1 MCLGGH
7 CQFAAWNSV
16 ICPFMNNCRGCLV
29 RCSVWFMLNSNLHSM
44 GAYSEILAPILAQF
58 KESFIHLHICLTTY
72 PIPPFP
78 ITIIPIS
85 IISSLITTYPILPF
99 LYTLYIYPFIP
110 PLDHYIPPYKY
121 PSPHHIPHTP
131 NSLHLYTCTHLL
143 SIVIPHTP
151 FP

>member
-44 GAYSEILAPILAQF
+44 GAYSENLAPILAQC
-58 KESFIHLHICLTTY
+58 FIHLRICLTTY

-110 PLDHYIPPYKY
+110 PLDHYIPL
-121 PSPHHIPHTP
+121 
-131 NSLHLYTCTHLL
+131 SLHLINTPLLTTYPIPLIPYTCILVPTY
-143 SIVIPHTP
+143 SP
-151 FP
+151 